1 MRRALHVLP
10 PNGRARHGLPCWSFR
25 SAFSEITSEE
35 LVHEL
40 SQAPGDPVPHLRV
53 SASELPQPRD
63 DGFPMSPAG
72 LYDATCSKERH
83 DEVT

>member
-1 MRRALHVLP
+1 MPR
-10 PNGRARHGLPCWSFR
+10 PNGWAGHGLPYWSFG
-25 SAFSEITSEE
+25 SAFSEVASEE

-53 SASELPQPRD
+53 SASELPQARD
-63 DGFPMSPAG
+63 DGFAMNPAG
-72 LYDATCSKERH
+72 LYNAARSKERH